1 MRITTSMVQRNVLSD
16 LNSLSTALAKTQS
29 KAASN
34 KEITRPSDDPFKTAQ
49 AMGMRANIGANE
61 QFVRNIQDAQGWMD
75 STESAL
81 DSMTQYVHRAHDLLL
96 QGATDTADATSRT
109 ALAAE
114 IDQIIQGVKE
124 TANASYGDK
133 YILSGTATSVAP
145 YKLGSD
151 DNDTYQGDLGGL
163 DPAVPGIVREI
174 GPGVTMTIN
183 SVAVEILGE
192 GRTNPADGKLL
203 NALRDIS
210 DHLKANDGAS
220 LRNTDMAA
228 LQNRLDSLLEI
239 RARNGAQTN
248 RLESAT
254 TRLDQ
259 IRGAL
264 TNQLSETEDADIAKT
279 LIELNSQTAAYQAA
293 LRAGAN
299 LVQSSLMD
307 FLR

>member
-16 LNSLSTALAKTQS
+16 LNTLQSALAKTQA

-34 KEITRPSDDPFKTAQ
+34 KEITRPSDAPFKAAQ
-49 AMGMRANIGANE
+49 AMGLRANIGANE

-75 STESAL
+75 STESSL
-81 DSMTQYVHRAHDLLL
+81 DAITQYVRRANDLLL

-109 ALAAE
+109 ALASE

-124 TANASYGDK
+124 TANAAYGGK
-133 YILSGTATSVAP
+133 YIMSGTATSVAP
-145 YKLGSD
+145 YKLGTD
-151 DNDTYQGDLGGL
+151 DSYQGDQGGL
-163 DPAVPGIVREI
+163 DPAVPGIVREV

-183 SVAVEILGE
+183 TVAVEILGE
-192 GRTNPADGKLL
+192 GRTTPADGKLL

-220 LRNTDMAA
+220 LRGADIAA
-228 LQNRLDSLLEI
+228 LNTKLDALLEV

-248 RLESAT
+248 RLDAAS
-254 TRLDQ
+254 TRMDQ
-259 IRGAL
+259 ITGAL

-279 LIELNSQTAAYQAA
+279 LIQFNSQSAAYQAA
-293 LRAGAN
+293 LKAGAN
-299 LVQSSLMD
+299 IVQSSLMD